1 MASIE
6 HRPGSAAGPVTLVTG
21 AGQGIG
27 AACGRR
33 LAADGHRVLL
43 FSRGKAVQSLAD
55 ELRSHGLDAQA
66 VRGSVTEPADLERL
80 VETAVEVHGRIDG
93 AVISTGHPASGELL
107 ELRDEDWHQAL
118 DLVVLN
124 TVRLAR
130 LLVPL
135 MERQGGGS
143 LVNISTFGAVEP
155 SLRFPLSSALRSAL
169 AGFTKL
175 FADRYAAAG
184 IRMNSV
190 LPGFADSYEVDE
202 TTRRSIPMG
211 REARVAEMASAVAFL
226 LGEGASYITGQ
237 SLRVDGG
244 LTRSL

>member
-6 HRPGSAAGPVTLVTG
+6 NRPENAAGPVTLVTG
-21 AGQGIG
+21 ASQGIG
-27 AACGRR
+27 AACARR
-33 LAADGHRVLL
+33 LAADGHRLVL
-43 FSRGKAVQSLAD
+43 FSRGESVEALAE
-55 ELRSHGLDAQA
+55 ELGARA
-66 VRGSVTEPADLERL
+66 VRGSVTEAADLERL
-80 VETAVEVHGRIDG
+80 VQAAVEAYGRVDG
-93 AVISTGHPASGELL
+93 AVISSGHPASGELL
-107 ELRDEDWHQAL
+107 ELSDKDWHQAL

-124 TVRLAR
+124 TIRLTR

-135 MERQGGGS
+135 MERQGSGS

-155 SLRFPLSSALRSAL
+155 SPRFPLSSALRSAL

-190 LPGFADSYEVDE
+190 LPGFADSYELDE
-202 TTRRSIPMG
+202 ETRQTIPMG

-226 LGEGASYITGQ
+226 LGEEASYITGQ

>member
-1 MASIE
+1 LAT
-6 HRPGSAAGPVTLVTG
+6 PVTLVTG

-33 LAADGHRVLL
+33 LAADGHRVVL
-43 FSRGKAVQSLAD
+43 FSRGQAVESLAD
-55 ELRSHGLDAQA
+55 ELRSHGLAADA

-80 VETAVEVHGRIDG
+80 VEAALKTHGRIDG

-107 ELRDEDWHQAL
+107 ELTDEDWHRAL
-118 DLVVLN
+118 DLVVLD

-130 LLVPL
+130 LVVPA
-135 MERQGGGS
+135 MVRQGGGS

-190 LPGFADSYEVDE
+190 LPGFADSYDVDE
-202 TTRRSIPMG
+202 ETRRAIPME
-211 REARVAEMASAVAFL
+211 RAARVAEVASAVAFL
-226 LGEGASYITGQ
+226 LGDEASYITGQ

-244 LTRSL
+244 LTRSI